1 VLVILLLLV
10 GRLADRLCFW
20 ISFSFVFPYAG
31 FAFSKSDFVGIKK
44 AGDDCYSTARETSG
58 LCSITI
64 EKAHE
69 MVSFG
74 RDLQA
79 TLEDVT
85 GGGERSLD
93 ASKFAI
99 ILDLVD
105 GDKIKDATK
114 LARDLSGLSLECV
127 NKSREMMVA
136 MEKGI
141 DALVS
146 SV

>member
-1 VLVILLLLV
+1 
-10 GRLADRLCFW
+10 
-20 ISFSFVFPYAG
+20 
-31 FAFSKSDFVGIKK
+31 
-44 AGDDCYSTARETSG
+44 
-58 LCSITI
+58 
-64 EKAHE
+64 

-74 RDLQA
+74 RELQA
-79 TLEDVT
+79 TLENVT

-99 ILDLVD
+99 IQDLVD
-105 GDKIKDATK
+105 GDKIKEATK

-136 MEKGI
+136 MEQGI

-146 SV
+146 SVQCVGQHL